1 MTKRVKNGGEASGK
15 GIISNTK
22 IDKEGKNGG
31 EASGKGIISNTKID
45 KEGKN
50 GGEASGIEI
59 ISNTKIDKEGKKM
72 IDKTAIIHPSAKIA
86 DDAIIGPY
94 VVIGENVTIG
104 HRTRVISNAHIE
116 FAEIGDDCTI
126 SPFATIGSEPQDL
139 GYKGE
144 PTKVVIGDGTII
156 KENVTVHRGA
166 ACGDFTTRIGKKCL
180 LMVGSHVAHNCVL
193 ADEVILANLVTL
205 GGHVHVGFGAFVG
218 GMSVFHQN
226 IRIGDMAIISGFS
239 ASRQDILP
247 YSKGEGRPPVPRGLN
262 VIAMKRRG
270 VSQEIRTATNEA
282 FKLLISEEYN
292 TSQAI
297 EKIKAEIP
305 MNEYIEKMIEF
316 IQTSKRGVLLKTHKS
331 GHESLE
337 A

>member
-1 MTKRVKNGGEASGK
+1 
-15 GIISNTK
+15 
-22 IDKEGKNGG
+22 
-31 EASGKGIISNTKID
+31 
-45 KEGKN
+45 
-50 GGEASGIEI
+50 
-59 ISNTKIDKEGKKM
+59 M
-72 IDKTAIIHPSAKIA
+72 IDKTAIIHPSAQIA

-94 VVIGENVTIG
+94 VVIGENVKIG
-104 HRTRVISNAHIE
+104 SKTRVISNAHIE
-116 FAEIGDDCTI
+116 FAEIGERCTI

-144 PTKVVIGDGTII
+144 ETKVVIGNDTII
-156 KENVTVHRGA
+156 KENVTIHRGA
-166 ACGDFTTRIGKKCL
+166 ACGDYTTRVGNKCL

-262 VIAMKRRG
+262 VVAMRRRG
-270 VSQEIRTATNEA
+270 VPQDVRTHVNEA
-282 FKLLISEEYN
+282 FKLLIDEHLN
-292 TSQAI
+292 TTQAI

-305 MNEYIEKMIEF
+305 MNEYIEKMIDF
-316 IQTSKRGVLLKTHKS
+316 IQTSQRGVLLKTHKS

-337 A
+337 D

>member
-1 MTKRVKNGGEASGK
+1 M
-15 GIISNTK
+15 
-22 IDKEGKNGG
+22 
-31 EASGKGIISNTKID
+31 
-45 KEGKN
+45 
-50 GGEASGIEI
+50 
-59 ISNTKIDKEGKKM
+59 
-72 IDKTAIIHPSAKIA
+72 
-86 DDAIIGPY
+86 
-94 VVIGENVTIG
+94 
-104 HRTRVISNAHIE
+104 
-116 FAEIGDDCTI
+116 
-126 SPFATIGSEPQDL
+126 

-144 PTKVVIGDGTII
+144 PTKVVIGDETII
-156 KENVTVHRGA
+156 KENVTIHRGA
-166 ACGDFTTRIGKKCL
+166 ACGDFTTRIGNKCL
-180 LMVGSHVAHNCVL
+180 LMVGSHIAHNCVL
-193 ADEVILANLVTL
+193 ADQVILANLVTL

-292 TSQAI
+292 TTQAI

-305 MNEYIEKMIEF
+305 MNEYIEKMIDF

-331 GHESLE
+331 GYQSLSE
-337 A
+337 E

>member
-1 MTKRVKNGGEASGK
+1 MHLPRGKCIELRLELQDWQSQASPYK
-15 GIISNTK
+15 DYINISPISKFLYYTK
-22 IDKEGKNGG
+22 ICRQIVWRKRMT
-31 EASGKGIISNTKID
+31 NTVL
-45 KEGKN
+45 E
-50 GGEASGIEI
+50 
-59 ISNTKIDKEGKKM
+59 
-72 IDKTAIIHPSAKIA
+72 KTGSIHPSAVIHPSA
-86 DDAIIGPY
+86 QIGEGVVIGPN
-94 VVIGENVTIG
+94 VVIGEGVKLG
-104 HRTRVISNAHIE
+104 RGTRVIANAYIE
-116 FAEIGDDCTI
+116 FAEIGENCTI
-126 SPFATIGSEPQDL
+126 SPFSTIGSEPQDL

-156 KENVTVHRGA
+156 KENVTIHRGA
-166 ACGDFTTRIGKKCL
+166 ACGDFTTRIGSKCL
-180 LMVGSHVAHNCVL
+180 LMVGSHIAHNCVL
-193 ADEVILANLVTL
+193 EDQVILANLVTL

-270 VSQEIRTATNEA
+270 VSQEVRTATNEA

-316 IQTSKRGVLLKTHKS
+316 IQSSKRGVLLKTHKS

-337 A
+337 G